1 MSSGAERNKSGHNT
15 SALPAGMAV
24 GEYRLESVLGAN
36 AFGIAYLAS
45 DAQARKVVLKE
56 FFPADL
62 AVREG
67 AAVRATSAPRED
79 LVRRGRD
86 RFLSDARRLQRIHHP
101 SIVHVHKV
109 FEAHNTAYMAV
120 EHEAGET
127 LEDVLATKHDFDDEA
142 RLRRF
147 ALALVD
153 GLEAVHSG
161 AFLHGKVEPS
171 NIRLRDGVP
180 VLLDFGTAR
189 AALALNLRAGTL
201 RLTPGY
207 AAIEQYTSHEAQG
220 PWTDL
225 YGLAATL
232 YRVIAGREPLD
243 APARLLEDRLQ
254 PAVDIGGG
262 RYSRSFLR
270 AIDAA
275 LVVRPEDRPQT
286 IAEWRPMLDPA
297 RAPKA
302 QSFAERDE
310 PDEDDYGD
318 APAQRRPYW
327 IYGTAAAGALV
338 IGFAVLASTW
348 SLFTPSRVAQ
358 DRLPVDSPYRTP
370 DRSAVT
376 LAVPPADD
384 AAARE
389 TAQQREAR
397 MREQERQGAE
407 QLRADQQR
415 LAADQ
420 QQRARDAQQR
430 ETQQQAQQREARQRE
445 EQQRQQQLAASRAA
459 EEAKQR
465 EQQAA
470 EQQRAEQQR
479 QAQLAAAKSEQERQ
493 AAEQQRQAQLAAAK
507 AEQERQAAEQQR
519 QAQLAAAKAEQERQA
534 AEQQRQRDIAAARA
548 AEEQRQRDIA
558 AARAEEAKTREA
570 ARQQEIARQ
579 QEAARQEAARQQQEA
594 ARIERERQQDAIQ
607 TAEAARVREEAQAR
621 EEARLRQEALV
632 REQQRAREEADR
644 ATAQAA
650 AAASAEPAAQATST
664 GSSTPEAASS
674 ALAPPPASAAPMAV
688 TPSTPAA
695 APSAPPRSLA
705 PPSPGVVTRV
715 PAPSLMAPSAPTTSG
730 SNGNSQLAAATA
742 PAARGA
748 SDVGRI
754 EDVNWRWGYLVLQAD
769 RTGLQVGDRVYA
781 RAGDQK
787 LWMTIRRVSG
797 SQVSAVPDSDLQRY
811 QANGRVY
818 RD

>member
-1 MSSGAERNKSGHNT
+1 MSSGAERDKGTTGHKLAPGHNPAT
-15 SALPAGMAV
+15 ALPAGMAV
-24 GEYRLESVLGAN
+24 GEYRLEGVLGLN
-36 AFGIAYLAS
+36 PYGVTYLAS
-45 DAQARKVVLKE
+45 DAQGRKIVLKE

-67 AAVRATSAPRED
+67 AAVRATTAPRED

-101 SIVHVHKV
+101 SIVQVHKV

-120 EHEAGET
+120 EYEPGET

-147 ALALVD
+147 AFALIEA
-153 GLEAVHSG
+153 LEEVHSG
-161 AFLHGKVEPS
+161 AFLHGKVDPS

-189 AALALNLRAGTL
+189 AALALNVRAGTL
-201 RLTPGY
+201 RLAPGY

-243 APARLLEDRLQ
+243 APARLLEDRMI
-254 PAVDIGGG
+254 PAVQAGGG

-270 AIDAA
+270 AIDMA

-302 QSFAERDE
+302 QVFAEREE
-310 PDEDDYGD
+310 PDEDDYAD
-318 APAQRRPYW
+318 MPAPRRPYW
-327 IYGTAAAGALV
+327 LYGTAAAGALV

-348 SLFTPSRVAQ
+348 SLFTPSRVAH
-358 DRLPVDSPYRTP
+358 DRLPLDSPYRTV

-384 AAARE
+384 VSARE

-397 MREQERQGAE
+397 MREQERQSAE

-415 LAADQ
+415 LAAE

-430 ETQQQAQQREARQRE
+430 EAQLEAQQREAQQREARQRE
-445 EQQRQQQLAASRAA
+445 EQQRLARVAEETRQREEQQRQAQAAAARAA

-470 EQQRAEQQR
+470 EQQR
-479 QAQLAAAKSEQERQ
+479 
-493 AAEQQRQAQLAAAK
+493 
-507 AEQERQAAEQQR
+507 AEQQR

-558 AARAEEAKTREA
+558 AARAEEAKAREA

-579 QEAARQEAARQQQEA
+579 QETARQEAARQETVRQQQEA

-607 TAEAARVREEAQAR
+607 TAEAARLREEVQAR
-621 EEARLRQEALV
+621 DEARRRQEALV

-644 ATAQAA
+644 ATAQAS
-650 AAASAEPAAQATST
+650 AAASGEPAAQATST
-664 GSSTPEAASS
+664 GSSAPETMSS

-688 TPSTPAA
+688 TPSSPAA

-705 PPSPGVVTRV
+705 PPAPPAPGVVARAPV
-715 PAPSLMAPSAPTTSG
+715 PTLTAPSAPRAETPAT
-730 SNGNSQLAAATA
+730 NGNSQLAAATA
-742 PAARGA
+742 PAARVA